1 MGRLKHK
8 NLLLIIYF
16 SVVIIVGFIS
26 VFIGKLVSEL
36 PEIET
41 YEYRPPLATAFY
53 DINKKLIA
61 ELYIEKR
68 IFVSIDKIPNHVQ
81 KAFIAIED
89 DKFYK
94 HWGISFRG
102 TLRATIANLLA
113 GRIVE
118 GGSTI
123 TQQLAKVL
131 FLTQKRTITRKLK
144 ELLLSLHLET
154 NYSKQEI
161 LEMYLNHI
169 YFGHGIY
176 GIEAAARSY
185 FGKPAAALTL
195 SEAATLAGILRNPS
209 QYSPFVNISRAVH
222 RRNVVLSRMY
232 KLKMITEEEYI
243 NSKKEPLLLS
253 KGYIPT
259 TYGSYFI
266 EAVRQ
271 YLESK
276 YGSNAI
282 YYGGLKVYTT
292 MDLELQKIAERVMND
307 YLERFDLEKGS
318 AAIATE
324 QILFSSGT
332 ISKVQ
337 GGLVCIDVDSGEIR
351 TLVGGRD
358 FRESQFNRALQA
370 RRQPG
375 SAFKPILY
383 AAAIDLDIVTP
394 STLIEDLPSV
404 YVYSRGE
411 WNLLLS
417 TYNLDITKLD
427 LPEDEN
433 KVWIPENYLRK
444 YHGLVT
450 VRKALEFSLN
460 ICAVKLMERVGVKNV
475 ISYAQKLGIKSALQP
490 HLSLALGTGELTLL
504 ELTSAFSVFPRNGVY
519 IEPYF
524 IRRIEDRDGKIL
536 EENFSSPVPVLD
548 PRTSYIMTFLLKGV
562 VERGTGRYAGRV
574 IKGPIA
580 GKTGTTNNFTDAWFI
595 GYSPRLAT
603 GVWVGYDDARS
614 LGDKMSGG
622 HVACPIWTEFMK
634 EAMRLYPAR
643 DFVVPEGLVFR
654 FIDPKT
660 GLLSLPSSQN
670 KFLEVFKKG
679 QEPTQYATAVFST
692 SPSGTPGSAFYISPE
707 ESYELEEGF

>member
-1 MGRLKHK
+1 MKGK
-8 NLLLIIYF
+8 NLFFAAYLLLIILA
-16 SVVIIVGFIS
+16 GLAT
-26 VFIGKLVSEL
+26 VFVNKLVSEL

-41 YEYRPPLATAFY
+41 YEYRPPLTTSFY
-53 DINKKLIA
+53 DINNKLIT
-61 ELYIEKR
+61 ELYTQKR
-68 IFVSIDKIPNHVQ
+68 IFVSIDKIPKHVQ
-81 KAFIAIED
+81 QAFIATED
-89 DKFYK
+89 HNFYK

-102 TLRATIANLLA
+102 ALRATIANLLA
-113 GRIVE
+113 GRVVE

-131 FLTQKRTITRKLK
+131 FLTQERTITRKLK
-144 ELLLSLHLET
+144 ELLLSLRLEA

-185 FGKPAAALTL
+185 FGKPAFALTL
-195 SEAATLAGILRNPS
+195 SEAATLAAILRNPS
-209 QYSPFVNISRAVH
+209 QYSPFVNVNKATQ
-222 RRNVVLSRMY
+222 RRNVVLLQMY
-232 KLKMITEEEYI
+232 KLKMITKEEYI
-243 NSKKEPLLLS
+243 NSKKEPLIVS

-282 YYGGLKVYTT
+282 YYGGLKIYTT
-292 MDLELQKIAERVMND
+292 MDLELQKIAEQVMNS
-307 YLERFDLEKGS
+307 YLERFDLERAS
-318 AAIATE
+318 ATAVK
-324 QILFSSGT
+324 QISST
-332 ISKVQ
+332 TTSKVQ
-337 GGLVCIDVDSGEIR
+337 GGLVCIDVETGEIR
-351 TLVGGRD
+351 ALVGGRD

-383 AAAIDLDIVTP
+383 AAAIDLNVVTP

-417 TYNLDITKLD
+417 TYNLDTTRLN
-427 LPEDEN
+427 LPEDKN

-444 YHGLVT
+444 YHGPVT

-460 ICAVKLMERVGVKNV
+460 ICAIKLMERVGVKNV
-475 ISYAQKLGIKSALQP
+475 ISYAQKLGIKSTLRP
-490 HLSLALGTGELTLL
+490 HLSLALGTGEVTLL

-524 IRRIEDRDGKIL
+524 IRRIEDRDGKAL
-536 EENFSSPVPVLD
+536 EENFPTPVPVLD
-548 PRTSYIMTFLLKGV
+548 PRTSYIMTSLLKGV
-562 VERGTGRYAGRV
+562 VERGTGRYAGRI

-595 GYSPRLAT
+595 GYSPKLAA

-614 LGDKMSGG
+614 LGEKMSGG

-634 EAMRLYPAR
+634 EAIKLYPAK
-643 DFVVPEGLVFR
+643 DFTVPEGLVFR

-660 GLLSLPSSQN
+660 GLLSLPGSQN

-679 QEPTQYATAVFST
+679 QEPTQYATAALST
-692 SPSGTPGSAFYISPE
+692 SISPGSTFYISPE
-707 ESYELEEGF
+707 EAYELDEGF